1 MFEKDSRRVE
11 NPKHLQINVFMLYSR
26 MTFTIEPAS
35 NKKIDTEV
43 TAFLPRNSKGYITSK
58 FRTIEINEVFYGHH
72 HLWLGILNKSFEDNI
87 EIKKGAPIGFIV
99 IQPENWKFHYV
110 PLKVKAKKE
119 KKSYTLKNKKADRQI
134 FKSLWLCICYE
145 RYS

>member
-43 TAFLPRNSKGYITSK
+43 TAFLPRNQRDTLLQNLELSKLMKFFTGIIT
-58 FRTIEINEVFYGHH
+58 YG
-72 HLWLGILNKSFEDNI
+72 
-87 EIKKGAPIGFIV
+87 
-99 IQPENWKFHYV
+99 
-110 PLKVKAKKE
+110 
-119 KKSYTLKNKKADRQI
+119 
-134 FKSLWLCICYE
+134 
-145 RYS
+145 